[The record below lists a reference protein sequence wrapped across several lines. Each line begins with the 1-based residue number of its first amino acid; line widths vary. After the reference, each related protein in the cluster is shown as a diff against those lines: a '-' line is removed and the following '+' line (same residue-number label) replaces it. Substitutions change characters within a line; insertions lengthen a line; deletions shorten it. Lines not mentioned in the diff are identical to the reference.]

1 MSIWTKNQKQI
12 KHLKKLKKKY
22 KKNNKINPN
31 QKSFYFEDYLETK
44 KNYKKYLNSSVF
56 DDRIYILFFI
66 FLTLIL
72 IFSFKITFLSLQK
85 PKFINSVK
93 NYNNF
98 ISNRRDI
105 TDRNGELLSRNIQS
119 YHAAIKPNLV
129 RDKQKFLLKLD

>member
-1 MSIWTKNQKQI
+1 MKNQKQL

-66 FLTLIL
+66 FLTL
-72 IFSFKITFLSLQK
+72 F
-85 PKFINSVK
+85 
-93 NYNNF
+93 
-98 ISNRRDI
+98 
-105 TDRNGELLSRNIQS
+105 
-119 YHAAIKPNLV
+119 
-129 RDKQKFLLKLD
+129 